1 MTTGKPKRPGTRGD
15 PTSSGKTPRP
25 RLKPPAPPARRA
37 ELPPPSRPS
46 GAAIAEPRPRP
57 LSTPPPLPPRTIPPP
72 APGSPAAVAA
82 AQHEITDDA
91 VVETTELPDVPQLRV
106 AVFED
111 EAYLETAQDAVIA
124 AGHIVAGGGY
134 GDSGR
139 ARIVELVHR
148 GGIDAVVV
156 GLPGGEA
163 VIDAALALEP
173 RRPVAIAA
181 LSSEM
186 SAAIRQAIAAGA
198 DLVTRR
204 PHGVGSLAP
213 MLLAAGRLHVERRAA
228 LSARGSEAVLRARLE
243 QIAHGDPR
251 GLASFELF
259 QRELEREIKRAKRYG
274 YALSVALFAVE
285 IQPPPPPAGIR
296 GILRA
301 RAGNAIVHS
310 IRDIDLATELDHE
323 RYLVLLP
330 YTDLSGAAEVAQRI
344 LATVAAGEPVVA
356 AGRSFPPKVVG
367 AVAGARAD
375 QPLSFARLMK
385 DATRALDQAR
395 RDGADL
401 AVQP

>member
-1 MTTGKPKRPGTRGD
+1 MTAGKSKRPGTRGD

-25 RLKPPAPPARRA
+25 RLKPPAPPSARRA
-37 ELPPPSRPS
+37 ELPRPSRV
-46 GAAIAEPRPRP
+46 AIDAQ
-57 LSTPPPLPPRTIPPP
+57 STPPPPPPRTIPPP
-72 APGSPAAVAA
+72 APGSPLAVAA
-82 AQHEITDDA
+82 ARHEITDDA
-91 VVETTELPDVPQLRV
+91 VVETTELADVPQLRV

-111 EAYLETAQDAVIA
+111 EGFLETAQDAVIA
-124 AGHIVAGGGY
+124 AGHIVAGGGC

-181 LSSEM
+181 LSSEIVT
-186 SAAIRQAIAAGA
+186 AARRAIAAGA

-213 MLLAAGRLHVERRAA
+213 MLLAAARLHVERRAA

-285 IQPPPPPAGIR
+285 IPPPPPPAGIR

-356 AGRSFPPKVVG
+356 AGRSFPPRVVG

-395 RDGADL
+395 RDGAEL